1 MKMNRF
7 LAGAAVM
14 CIGMAPVV
22 SMAVTNVQ
30 TVQAS
35 VGQPFSV
42 GGTGGVVVITSTIAR
57 IYDVNGNFN
66 ADFTNRG
73 LPQNSTW
80 TTTKGYQYNGHSYY
94 LVATNQYVRDDDV
107 YFYFK

>member
-1 MKMNRF
+1 MKMNKL

-35 VGQPFSV
+35 VGTPFSV

-57 IYDVNGNFN
+57 IYDSNGNFN
-66 ADFTNRG
+66 SEFTNRG

-80 TTTKGYQYNGHSYY
+80 ATTKGYQYNGHSYY
-94 LVATNQYVRDDDV
+94 LVATNQYVRDDDA